1 MELKL
6 IQKLLVPHSLILR
19 LLVPFLAGAVM
30 VLALPPYDLWPALWI
45 GFSAFYLILLWTQTK
60 QRAFWAGWMFGF
72 GYFVFG
78 LSWIANALLVDGS
91 TYSWVIPLA
100 IAGLPAL
107 LATFTGLASLACRI
121 LIDMTK
127 PGGFFAFCGMIAMA
141 EWTRGHIFTGF
152 PWNLYGYGW
161 SGVDVMAQ
169 SVSLFGVYGLTLLT
183 IVWAALPGFL
193 MIWTTP
199 PRWKALLSFALY
211 GLMAGLVFWGHARLN
226 DNPTQFDDRLTLRI
240 VQPSIPQ
247 SMKWDQQKASESFRL
262 IAGLSKNDG
271 TVSGKTVLVIWPETA
286 VTQAIM
292 DDEMAQ
298 AELRDIFNQYPGQ
311 LFLAT
316 GLLRWEESARKT
328 DYYNSIG
335 IYDNAMN
342 RIATYDKSHLV
353 PFGEY
358 IPFSRWLPANPFV
371 APDGFGSGDGPTVLG
386 LPIKGGHIFR
396 LSPMICYEVIF
407 PSAVVK
413 RGSKPDLIL
422 NVTNDGWYGISN
434 GPRQHVEITRFRA
447 IEEGLPVARA
457 ANTGVS
463 AVIDPYGRYIWK
475 AQLMKL
481 TASNVPLPK
490 PAPVPTL
497 YSKTGDLTMLCLAGF
512 FILAALRKRFL

>member
-1 MELKL
+1 MQVNF
-6 IQKLLVPHSLILR
+6 IQKILASQSLVLR

-30 VLALPPYDLWPALWI
+30 VLALPPYDLWPALWA
-45 GFSAFYLILLWTQTK
+45 GFSSFYLILLWSQTK
-60 QRAFWAGWMFGF
+60 LRAFWAGWMFGF

-107 LATFTGLASLACRI
+107 LATFTGLACLLC
-121 LIDMTK
+121 LTFMDMTK
-127 PGGFFAFCGMIAMA
+127 LRGFLGFCGTIAMA

-161 SGVDVMAQ
+161 SGVDAMAQ
-169 SVSLFGVYGLTLLT
+169 SVSLFGSYGLTLLT
-183 IVWAALPGFL
+183 IGWAALPGFL
-193 MIWTTP
+193 LVWIAPMS
-199 PRWKALLSFALY
+199 RKALFSAVLY
-211 GLMAGLVFWGHARLN
+211 GLMAGLFLWGHARLN
-226 DNPTQFDDRLTLRI
+226 GNPTEFDDRLTLRI
-240 VQPSIPQ
+240 IQPSIPQ

-262 IAGLSKNDG
+262 IADLSKNDG
-271 TVSGKTVLVIWPETA
+271 AVNGKAILVIWPETA
-286 VTQAIM
+286 VTQAII
-292 DDEMAQ
+292 DDEVAQ

-311 LFLAT
+311 VFLAT

-335 IYDNAMN
+335 IYDSAIN

-371 APDGFGSGDGPTVLG
+371 APDGFGSGNGPTILG
-386 LPIKGGHIFR
+386 LPVKGGHVFR
-396 LSPMICYEVIF
+396 FSPMICYEVIF

-413 RGSKPDLIL
+413 RGSNPDLIL
-422 NVTNDGWYGISN
+422 NVTNDGWYGVSN

-475 AQLMKL
+475 SRLMEL

-490 PAPVPTL
+490 PATVPTL
-497 YSKTGDLTMLCLAGF
+497 YSKTSDLMMLCLAGL
-512 FILAALRKRFL
+512 FILAALRKRSL